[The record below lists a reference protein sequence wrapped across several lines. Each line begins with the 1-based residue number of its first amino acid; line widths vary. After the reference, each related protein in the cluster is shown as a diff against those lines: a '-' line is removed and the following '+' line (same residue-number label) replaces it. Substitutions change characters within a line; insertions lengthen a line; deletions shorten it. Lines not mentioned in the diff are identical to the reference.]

1 MLLKF
6 RVPAIIVII
15 ISINIVIMMTVVR
28 ARSVSGTVLPHD
40 HISRLARRDKEP
52 HSFLG
57 VVRTPEGCQ
66 DQVPPEGSPLRHLCG
81 LGRGEKPVKMW
92 GRQSLWRKLE
102 RHD

>member
-6 RVPAIIVII
+6 RVPAIIII
-15 ISINIVIMMTVVR
+15 ISINIITTTTVVR
-28 ARSVSGTVLPHD
+28 PRSVSGTVLPHD

-66 DQVPPEGSPLRHLCG
+66 DQVHPEGSPLRHLCG
-81 LGRGEKPVKMW
+81 LGRGERPVKMW
-92 GRQSLWRKLE
+92 GRQSLRRKLE
-102 RHD
+102 MHD